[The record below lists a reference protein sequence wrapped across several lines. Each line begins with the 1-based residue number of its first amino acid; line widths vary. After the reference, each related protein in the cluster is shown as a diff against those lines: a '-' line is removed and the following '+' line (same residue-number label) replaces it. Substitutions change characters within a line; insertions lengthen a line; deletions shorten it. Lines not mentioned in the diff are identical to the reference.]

1 MIAKGA
7 KYNDFDYDRDEE
19 VYKRL
24 ISENMDESLAG
35 HFANMFTR
43 DPMLLY
49 KEDAFGT
56 EENECDTAAFDFF
69 NCSNWR

>member
-1 MIAKGA
+1 M
-7 KYNDFDYDRDEE
+7 
-19 VYKRL
+19 L
-24 ISENMDESLAG
+24 ISENMDSALAG

-49 KEDAFGT
+49 KDDVLYVEGEDVEKDACST
-56 EENECDTAAFDFF
+56 SAFDFF